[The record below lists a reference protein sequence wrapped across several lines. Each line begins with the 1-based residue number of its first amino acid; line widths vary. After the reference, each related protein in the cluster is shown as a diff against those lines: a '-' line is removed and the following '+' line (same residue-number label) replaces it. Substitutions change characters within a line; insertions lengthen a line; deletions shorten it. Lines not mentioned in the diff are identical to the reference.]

1 MVGMHQNVSP
11 LVNDHILYVSDV
23 RLGSK
28 TFKSSILVFFVLMA
42 LAPVL
47 RTLSAATSSDSIWA
61 LSAVLFMLNA
71 LLSDYTP
78 ASSLDVGV
86 QAGYVCIPQL
96 RYELSAYTCSLS
108 TVLSV
113 NAAISAS
120 VVLASRLTDDISV
133 FALIL
138 LAVELFALYPML
150 RRGIQV

>member
-96 RYELSAYTCSLS
+96 RNELSAYACSLS